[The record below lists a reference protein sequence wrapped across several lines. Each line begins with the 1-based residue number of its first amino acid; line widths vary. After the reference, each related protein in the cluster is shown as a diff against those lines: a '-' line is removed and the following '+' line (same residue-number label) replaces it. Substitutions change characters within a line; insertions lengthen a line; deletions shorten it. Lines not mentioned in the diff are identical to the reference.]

1 VSGCTWPL
9 FQDSELKPE
18 REKDMKIKLLLYT
31 FFIKCINDDL
41 EEIYKKENMTV
52 QDWIVIRRLCDWKSQ
67 LQETVDK
74 INNKKTNDIKA
85 A

>member
-1 VSGCTWPL
+1 
-9 FQDSELKPE
+9 
-18 REKDMKIKLLLYT
+18 MKIKLLLYT